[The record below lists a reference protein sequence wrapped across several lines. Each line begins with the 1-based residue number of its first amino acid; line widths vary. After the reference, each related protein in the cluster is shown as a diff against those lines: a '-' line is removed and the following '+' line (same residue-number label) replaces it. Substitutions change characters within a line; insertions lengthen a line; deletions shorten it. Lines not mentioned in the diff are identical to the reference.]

1 MHYRG
6 FIWDYDGSIREI
18 QVDKRIVSAETWLK
32 VTWESFVPTEG
43 ERILITPWN
52 VKQEKSLG
60 GEESSMSPL
69 KKESVYQ
76 FTEKEEEKNEF
87 DFNLMNDYEHTPNR
101 SPSKLIEKPHK
112 NDTKDYSELSSGS
125 GSNKGLNK

>member
-1 MHYRG
+1 
-6 FIWDYDGSIREI
+6 
-18 QVDKRIVSAETWLK
+18 
-32 VTWESFVPTEG
+32 
-43 ERILITPWN
+43 
-52 VKQEKSLG
+52 
-60 GEESSMSPL
+60 MSPL

-101 SPSKLIEKPHK
+101 SPSKLIEKLHR